1 VIKMVDPVQVDIDKQ
16 MAAADGVDPNAVV
29 APPVTGPT
37 GPIYKVDP
45 ISKIPVS
52 KHEGKV
58 WESKIKAG
66 KKVVNDLKEMWD
78 EAERYYSNSQQNH
91 RKDTG
96 GDRPG
101 NRGYSKD
108 RRDTFSVTEN
118 MVYSTVNAVVP
129 NIFTKN
135 PDCEITIDKSLEKA
149 GAMFEELMDKLAAM
163 ESAPGFNLKS
173 KIKKSIVRTEI
184 MNEAWILYGYNKKE
198 FSADQ
203 AREDINKLGKEL
215 VEAKDAKEIEEIEGK
230 LMALEEVCDL
240 LDPAG
245 PFVKTVRAED
255 VIVDANS
262 VEDDFEDSNFMAVY
276 ISFSTAYLNAKYRK
290 KDANGAWISEYK
302 PTDVV
307 AQPDEEGGTSVQAEV
322 DSFKLFDET
331 KDNHKDYGYSDRMAY
346 ERAKRTKCCYI
357 FDKVKRRFYL
367 YAVNDW
373 TWPVWVIDDP
383 YHLPRFY
390 PVRRL
395 QWHTDPKVNRT
406 KGEVSNYLDQQD
418 IINTSEDEKQRMRTL
433 VRDNMI
439 YNSNV
444 ISVKMFEDIMLNKN
458 KKGVGVP
465 IPEGMK
471 LEDHIM
477 APPTPTLQFETLW
490 DKGDAMRA
498 INMIS
503 GVGEAM
509 RGEQF
514 KTNTTNQ
521 AIQEYTSISGV
532 RLDEKRDAVEDF
544 IGGIMHDLL
553 FMCMQFMP
561 QEDIASIVGSEYA
574 DIAAQWQPMEHA
586 EVRKILRTCS
596 VVGGS
601 AQKPTSAVKKAEA
614 MQVGQILGQFASAT
628 PMAIVIALKVFER
641 SFDGIVMTA
650 EDWQQLYQSIA
661 MQLQRGN
668 SAAGPTEEGGEP
680 TAEGEGQEEPTDIN
694 DDPQFKQMVDKAV
707 SQGVPKGKAE
717 AMIRDKL
724 AEQEN
729 TSVN

>member
-1 VIKMVDPVQVDIDKQ
+1 MATPVQENIDAA
-16 MAAADGVDPNAVV
+16 MAQAEGVDPTADPMT
-29 APPVTGPT
+29 AMPMPTAPT
-37 GPIYKVDP
+37 GPIYKADP
-45 ISKIPVS
+45 ASKIMVS
-52 KHEGKV
+52 KFEGTV

-66 KKVVNDLKEMWD
+66 RRVIEPLKEMWD
-78 EAERYYSNSQQNH
+78 EAEAYYSNSQQSH

-96 GDRPG
+96 GNMAG

-108 RRDTFSVTEN
+108 RREAFSVTEN

-135 PDCEITIDKSLEKA
+135 PDCEITMFSPDQQKLGDMLEH
-149 GAMFEELMDKLAAM
+149 LMDNLAQM

-173 KIKKSIVRTEI
+173 KIKKCIVRTEI
-184 MNEAWILYGYNKKE
+184 MNEAWVLYGYNKKE

-203 AREDINKLGKEL
+203 AREDITKLGEEL
-215 VEAKDAKEIEEIEGK
+215 LKAKDQKTIEEIEGK
-230 LMALEEVCDL
+230 LMALEETCDL

-245 PFVKTVRAED
+245 PFVKTIRAED
-255 VIVDANS
+255 VTVDANS
-262 VEDDFEDSNFMAVY
+262 VEDDFDDSNFLAVY
-276 ISFSTAYLNAKYRK
+276 ISFSTNYLNAKYRK
-290 KDANGAWISEYK
+290 KDKNGQWISEYK
-302 PTDVV
+302 PTEVV
-307 AQPDEEGGTSVQAEV
+307 AQPDDSSGSSVQAEI

-331 KDNHKDYGYSDRMAY
+331 KDNPKNYGYADRMAY
-346 ERAKRTKCCYI
+346 DRAKRTKCCYI
-357 FDKVKRRFYL
+357 FDKVKRRYYL
-367 YAVNDW
+367 YATNDW

-383 YHLPRFY
+383 YHLPRFW

-395 QWHTDPKVNRT
+395 QWHTDPKANRT

-433 VRDNMI
+433 VRDNML

-444 ISVKMFEDIMLNKN
+444 ITKQMFEDIILNKN
-458 KKGVGVP
+458 KKGVGIP
-465 IPEGMK
+465 MPEGSK

-477 APPTPTLQFETLW
+477 APPTPTLQFESLW
-490 DKGDAMRA
+490 DKSDAMRA
-498 INMIS
+498 INVIS

-521 AIQEYTSISGV
+521 AIKEYSSISGV

-553 FMCMQFMP
+553 FMIMQFMDAETV
-561 QEDIASIVGSEYA
+561 QSIVGVEYA
-574 DIAAQWQPMEHA
+574 EIASQWQPMEWRDI
-586 EVRKILRTCS
+586 RKMLRCS

-601 AQKPTSAVKKAEA
+601 AQKPTSAAKKEEA
-614 MQVGQILGQFASAT
+614 MAVGQILGQFASAT
-628 PMAIVIALKVFER
+628 PMAIVIALKVFQR
-641 SFDGIVMTA
+641 SFDGIVMTQA
-650 EDWQQLYQSIA
+650 DWDQLYQSIA

-668 SAAGPTEEGGEP
+668 SNAGPGGEEAPPGEGGE
-680 TAEGEGQEEPTDIN
+680 AEQEPTDIN

-707 SQGVPKGKAE
+707 SQGIPKGKAE

-724 AEQEN
+724 AQSEN
-729 TSVN
+729 TPQ

>member
-1 VIKMVDPVQVDIDKQ
+1 
-16 MAAADGVDPNAVV
+16 
-29 APPVTGPT
+29 
-37 GPIYKVDP
+37 
-45 ISKIPVS
+45 
-52 KHEGKV
+52 
-58 WESKIKAG
+58 
-66 KKVVNDLKEMWD
+66 
-78 EAERYYSNSQQNH
+78 
-91 RKDTG
+91 
-96 GDRPG
+96 
-101 NRGYSKD
+101 
-108 RRDTFSVTEN
+108 
-118 MVYSTVNAVVP
+118 
-129 NIFTKN
+129 
-135 PDCEITIDKSLEKA
+135 
-149 GAMFEELMDKLAAM
+149 
-163 ESAPGFNLKS
+163 
-173 KIKKSIVRTEI
+173 
-184 MNEAWILYGYNKKE
+184 
-198 FSADQ
+198 
-203 AREDINKLGKEL
+203 
-215 VEAKDAKEIEEIEGK
+215 
-230 LMALEEVCDL
+230 
-240 LDPAG
+240 
-245 PFVKTVRAED
+245 

-262 VEDDFEDSNFMAVY
+262 IEDDFDDSNFMAVY

-307 AQPDEEGGTSVQAEV
+307 AQPDDEGGTSVQAEV

-331 KDNHKDYGYSDRMAY
+331 KDNYKDYGYSDRMAY

-367 YAVNDW
+367 YATNDW
-373 TWPVWVIDDP
+373 SWPVWVIDDP

-390 PVRRL
+390 PLRRL
-395 QWHTDPKVNRT
+395 QWHTDPKMNRT

-418 IINTSEDEKQRMRTL
+418 IINTAEDEKQRMRTL
-433 VRDNMI
+433 VRDNML

-458 KKGVGVP
+458 KKGVGIP
-465 IPEGMK
+465 MPEGSK

-477 APPTPTLQFETLW
+477 APPTPTLQFEQLW

-521 AIQEYTSISGV
+521 AIQEYSSISGV

-574 DIAAQWQPMEHA
+574 DIVSEWQPMEYS
-586 EVRKILRTCS
+586 EVRKLLRTCS

-650 EDWQQLYQSIA
+650 EDWEQLYQSIA
-661 MQLQRGN
+661 MQLQRGS
-668 SAAGPTEEGGEP
+668 SAAGPSEGGEEQP
-680 TAEGEGQEEPTDIN
+680 TKEGEEEKTDIN